1 MNALDHEALV
11 RKLMP
16 AVLAAGACLLR
27 HRSAGVVAER
37 KADGSPVSLA
47 DREAEDILLAALAV
61 AAPDVPVIAEEQV
74 SAGRIPAF
82 DDGAFLVDALDGTK
96 EFLAG
101 TPDFTVNV
109 AMVYERR
116 PVLGMVLAPAAGRL
130 FVTLGE
136 NRAAQA
142 FVGEAEI
149 AGGEMPVLSDIATVE
164 PDRTALRL
172 ITSRSHRAAA
182 TEEFLRDYRIA
193 EDIRMGSSIKFGI
206 IAAGEADFYP
216 RFGPTCEWDIAAG
229 HAVLAAAGGTVTTAD
244 GKPFLYLDKSR
255 IHRSADPFLNPPF
268 VAWGKASLAHG
279 AR

>member
-1 MNALDHEALV
+1 MNALDHAILV
-11 RKLMP
+11 RQLMP

-27 HRSAGVVAER
+27 HRAAGVTPQR
-37 KADGSPVSLA
+37 KADGSPVSVA

-82 DDGAFLVDALDGTK
+82 DARAFLVDALDGTK

-109 AMVYERR
+109 AMVSDRR
-116 PVLGMVLAPAAGRL
+116 PVFGMVLAPAAGRL

-136 NRAAQA
+136 KRAAQA
-142 FVGEAEI
+142 FVREDELASGA
-149 AGGEMPVLSDIATVE
+149 MPALVDITTVE
-164 PDRTALRL
+164 PDRARLRL

-182 TEEFLRDYRIA
+182 TEEFLRDYRII

-206 IAAGEADFYP
+206 IAAGEADIYP

-229 HAVLAAAGGTVTTAD
+229 HAVLAAAGGTVTLED
-244 GKPFLYLDKSR
+244 GNPFLYLDKSR
-255 IHRSADPFLNPPF
+255 IGRTDPFLNPPF
-268 VAWGKASLAHG
+268 LALGRESLLPG